1 MLHGAVD
8 VRALVGDP
16 QSSIGWFRN
25 IPALAAPITPTGSV
39 CCSSLHR
46 ARRPAAHRLHR
57 RDGADVRRRPAL
69 RARHD
74 AEPLG
79 QGLPRRPRRT
89 VRDGVLVR
97 LFQRPYWNTARLP
110 NGRYLLAVRAWDAA
124 GNRARR
130 DIEIGIA
137 NPPV

>member
-8 VRALVGDP
+8 ARALVGDP
-16 QSSIGWFRN
+16 QSSIGWFKD
-25 IPALAAPITPTGSV
+25 IPALAAPILPTGSV
-39 CCSSLHR
+39 CCCAALDR
-46 ARRPAAHRLHR
+46 TGRPAAHRLHR

-74 AEPLG
+74 IEPLG
-79 QGLPRRPRRT
+79 EGLPERPRRD
-89 VRDGVLVR
+89 RRRVLVR

-110 NGRYLLAVRAWDAA
+110 NDRYLLAVQAWDAA